1 MPDRGA
7 ARCPSMYDMRELL
20 VPADPQTGDRAGEL
34 VQLDNEDAAI
44 EAETYRAQHLERQ
57 ASIQGMQDVRR
68 VRNMVRAAGPG
79 NATART
85 EVSQV
90 HELLYGDGEGLTG
103 GPVDVL
109 ETTRSM
115 RSIRHVASSSGFRQ
129 ETGSSHDGSSTTSSG
144 DETGSD
150 PGGETDYFVV
160 ADDGHNA
167 LDWDDSA
174 DPNQAPTLASP
185 TAVGEQS
192 EGSAAPSL
200 EPVTGAV
207 AVAEDSDSDD
217 WDGDLSGIPDLRSRV
232 PPPSPSSSA
241 HSRPVSAGS
250 KSALRRPRSAT
261 HDRPRSAHSIRFADR
276 DEYFGDDHANDER
289 PRGSSRKR
297 PSSAGATR
305 SHTRR
310 PPPSG
315 LQQGDVG
322 QRSSRRP
329 PPAARRKRPASAGST
344 RARPSSAG
352 SAHGSSVSRSPLP
365 RLDEHGS
372 PPLPTRTAPDTPPT
386 PQAIEAARL
395 MRSAVRRRPASA
407 AAGRRRRVVT
417 IRRGA
422 AAVASK
428 GRSARHSRPA
438 SAGPRT
444 HAARHTVARSMRT
457 RESERQRRLSKR
469 EGAAVRAPPPES
481 LPPPDLRVRQEP
493 DRVALEQR
501 LLAVAGTTE
510 EAGWLGT
517 GLHQANHVHG
527 SQGPRLVGR
536 VSPVIDVQPS
546 AAKSTVVRGEGGL
559 GVDGLPH
566 AAVDVPT
573 NAWSV
578 PPGVA
583 RGDAHSD
590 LGVAPAASTNNVEA
604 SRHAP
609 HASASI
615 VDAVEQVAQ
624 DDVPSAQRRVPQVVR
639 TSATPLLH
647 MWNRRPL
654 PDAHDEM
661 TTPNAGVPARRNVA
675 AAATP
680 TAASNPRDAAA
691 TIAVGALAELSLKAA
706 KGRPVLAPLPSP
718 CQPSSYL
725 RYSRTIRRPPPGPPP
740 K

>member
-1 MPDRGA
+1 M
-7 ARCPSMYDMRELL
+7 
-20 VPADPQTGDRAGEL
+20 
-34 VQLDNEDAAI
+34 
-44 EAETYRAQHLERQ
+44 
-57 ASIQGMQDVRR
+57 
-68 VRNMVRAAGPG
+68 
-79 NATART
+79 
-85 EVSQV
+85 
-90 HELLYGDGEGLTG
+90 
-103 GPVDVL
+103 
-109 ETTRSM
+109 
-115 RSIRHVASSSGFRQ
+115 
-129 ETGSSHDGSSTTSSG
+129 
-144 DETGSD
+144 
-150 PGGETDYFVV
+150 
-160 ADDGHNA
+160 
-167 LDWDDSA
+167 
-174 DPNQAPTLASP
+174 
-185 TAVGEQS
+185 
-192 EGSAAPSL
+192 
-200 EPVTGAV
+200 
-207 AVAEDSDSDD
+207 
-217 WDGDLSGIPDLRSRV
+217 
-232 PPPSPSSSA
+232 
-241 HSRPVSAGS
+241 
-250 KSALRRPRSAT
+250 
-261 HDRPRSAHSIRFADR
+261 
-276 DEYFGDDHANDER
+276 
-289 PRGSSRKR
+289 
-297 PSSAGATR
+297 
-305 SHTRR
+305 
-310 PPPSG
+310 
-315 LQQGDVG
+315 
-322 QRSSRRP
+322 
-329 PPAARRKRPASAGST
+329 
-344 RARPSSAG
+344 
-352 SAHGSSVSRSPLP
+352 
-365 RLDEHGS
+365 
-372 PPLPTRTAPDTPPT
+372 
-386 PQAIEAARL
+386 
-395 MRSAVRRRPASA
+395 
-407 AAGRRRRVVT
+407 
-417 IRRGA
+417 
-422 AAVASK
+422 
-428 GRSARHSRPA
+428 
-438 SAGPRT
+438 
-444 HAARHTVARSMRT
+444 
-457 RESERQRRLSKR
+457 
-469 EGAAVRAPPPES
+469 
-481 LPPPDLRVRQEP
+481 
-493 DRVALEQR
+493 ALEQR

-510 EAGWLGT
+510 EAGGLGT